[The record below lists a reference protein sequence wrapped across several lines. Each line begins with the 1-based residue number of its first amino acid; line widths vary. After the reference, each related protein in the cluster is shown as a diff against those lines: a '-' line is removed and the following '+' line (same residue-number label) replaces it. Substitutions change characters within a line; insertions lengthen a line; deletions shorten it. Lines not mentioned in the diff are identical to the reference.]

1 MLLLKSF
8 MLGWFAFCNLGFQS
22 LYAEYF
28 NLFLKQL
35 GFNPG
40 QIGLTTMFGLIY
52 LAIPFYLYFGEK
64 YRARK
69 VLVVFNNC
77 MMFVVCLLPLLSLIV
92 PSLKTKC
99 VVSSD
104 ITNKSIQN
112 SSGRSSLLY
121 TADSLSNRALNLRRV
136 GNNTQ
141 SQTISSQNQ
150 SERSISLLSHVNR
163 LSLNRR
169 QNLSKSSETN
179 QIKYSHL
186 RRSQPSIISILFLL
200 LTISRTLTLLSSVVN
215 ISSLN
220 SAIVTYL
227 RESKA
232 KIGYYL
238 MWGHAGAAF
247 FIASTSL
254 LAKLTKVRF
263 CDTIENGYFVSFIV
277 GGICL
282 LLSMF
287 SLPWFEYEYSDAR
300 SFKWSGVRNDILSV
314 HYGFMFALLLFLGMC
329 TSFQLFWEFW
339 YLDRLSATPLLLGT
353 AALVRRPILVLSVCS
368 SKHLI
373 TTIGELKTLC
383 ISLLFYACSYLALAF
398 VRKAWLVIAID
409 TIQATAYGFCH
420 SAFVVHFSKAASKE
434 NSNMIIGLQETT
446 WAIGYDGGATL
457 MGILFH
463 LFGTQ
468 MTFVLYSSAS
478 GVLVFILMLY
488 IYHTKSFND
497 YKEVDQGGVDE

>member
-1 MLLLKSF
+1 M
-8 MLGWFAFCNLGFQS
+8 
-22 LYAEYF
+22 
-28 NLFLKQL
+28 
-35 GFNPG
+35 
-40 QIGLTTMFGLIY
+40 
-52 LAIPFYLYFGEK
+52 
-64 YRARK
+64 
-69 VLVVFNNC
+69 
-77 MMFVVCLLPLLSLIV
+77 
-92 PSLKTKC
+92 
-99 VVSSD
+99 
-104 ITNKSIQN
+104 
-112 SSGRSSLLY
+112 
-121 TADSLSNRALNLRRV
+121 
-136 GNNTQ
+136 
-141 SQTISSQNQ
+141 
-150 SERSISLLSHVNR
+150 
-163 LSLNRR
+163 
-169 QNLSKSSETN
+169 
-179 QIKYSHL
+179 
-186 RRSQPSIISILFLL
+186 
-200 LTISRTLTLLSSVVN
+200 
-215 ISSLN
+215 
-220 SAIVTYL
+220 TYL

-238 MWGHAGAAF
+238 MWSHAGAAF

-287 SLPWFEYEYSDAR
+287 SLSWFEYEYSDAR

-339 YLDRLSATPLLLGT
+339 YLDKLSATPLLLGT

-373 TTIGELKTLC
+373 TTI
-383 ISLLFYACSYLALAF
+383 
-398 VRKAWLVIAID
+398 AWLVIAID
-409 TIQATAYGFCH
+409 TLQATAYGFCR
-420 SAFVVHFSKAASKE
+420 SVFVVHFSKAASKE

-446 WAIGYDGGATL
+446 FAIGHDGGATL
-457 MGILFH
+457 MGELFH